1 MEAFTIELHR
11 VIDGKWVDERISE
24 PVSGVVELLQEKKDR
39 ALTQKWAV
47 WLVKRD
53 PGLGIKVRVSPVYGL
68 GSASLIL
75 LLLAI
80 DTQGYRKTEREA

>member
-1 MEAFTIELHR
+1 M
-11 VIDGKWVDERISE
+11 DERISE

-53 PGLGIKVRVSPVYGL
+53 PEHGIKVRISSVNAFECIPNSF
-68 GSASLIL
+68 SMHI
-75 LLLAI
+75 
-80 DTQGYRKTEREA
+80 